1 MCCDIKC
8 GDWHLG
14 GGEAKCTKGY
24 WWQIDECE
32 KYTMCN
38 QPDAPKNGE
47 YKCHWEDFD
56 SKKDA
61 KKHVRN
67 RRESEESIDYDRSD
81 GVDSDVF
88 QGDADFFKNRSVA
101 GTNGTDPNAARTVS
115 GYSFKEIPTKKLI
128 CRLKCNDGKLTH

>member
-1 MCCDIKC
+1 
-8 GDWHLG
+8 
-14 GGEAKCTKGY
+14 
-24 WWQIDECE
+24 
-32 KYTMCN
+32 MCN

-47 YKCHWEDFD
+47 YKCHWENFD

-88 QGDADFFKNRSVA
+88 QGDADFFK
-101 GTNGTDPNAARTVS
+101 
-115 GYSFKEIPTKKLI
+115 KLLVPMVLI
-128 CRLKCNDGKLTH
+128 QMLEPDKAEPISEGFC